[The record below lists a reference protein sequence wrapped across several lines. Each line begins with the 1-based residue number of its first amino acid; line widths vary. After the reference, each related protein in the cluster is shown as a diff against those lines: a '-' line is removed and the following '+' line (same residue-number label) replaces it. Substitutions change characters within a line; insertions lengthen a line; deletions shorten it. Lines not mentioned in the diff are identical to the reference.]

1 MLDEGHLHHE
11 GHIHRLQSSTW
22 MQSIWRLTAYFIRGV
37 STQSSSRFGCLQNPP
52 ENQHFEQP
60 LTATNLVLAHYF
72 LNLMAIFF
80 QPSPVCDQWADRWL
94 THKYDDTKIQLVLA
108 KKDPRQTLNTADGS
122 SSRNNLRKKEDGCK
136 DENLFGWSNIYA
148 WINAMIRP
156 QAALHT
162 E

>member
-11 GHIHRLQSSTW
+11 GHIHQLQSGMW
-22 MQSIWRLTAYFIRGV
+22 MQSIWSLTTFFIRGV
-37 STQSSSRFGCLQNPP
+37 STQSLSCLGCLQNPP
-52 ENQHFEQP
+52 QNQHFEQL

-72 LNLMAIFF
+72 LSLMAIFF
-80 QPSPVCDQWADRWL
+80 TTLSCLWPISWEMAHTQVWQ
-94 THKYDDTKIQLVLA
+94 HKNPTA
-108 KKDPRQTLNTADGS
+108 ACKKDPRQTLNTADGS
-122 SSRNNLRKKEDGCK
+122 SWRNNLRKKEDGGN

-148 WINAMIRP
+148 RINAIIWP